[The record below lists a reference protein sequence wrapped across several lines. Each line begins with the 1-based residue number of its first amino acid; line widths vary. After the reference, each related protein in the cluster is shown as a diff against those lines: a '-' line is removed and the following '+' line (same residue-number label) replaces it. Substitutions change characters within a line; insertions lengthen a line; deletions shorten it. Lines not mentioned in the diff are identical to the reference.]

1 MAMPLMR
8 TEPIIMGERR
18 ERVLLLALGGETVIL
33 TMVFIL
39 QERRGPKLGQIRS
52 MCFLKMLTCFVMIL
66 TVTVI
71 RMTVN

>member
-1 MAMPLMR
+1 MAMPSMR

-18 ERVLLLALGGETVIL
+18 ERVLLLALAGETVIL
-33 TMVFIL
+33 TVVFVL

>member
-1 MAMPLMR
+1 MAMPSMR
-8 TEPIIMGERR
+8 TELIIMGERR

-33 TMVFIL
+33 TVVFVL